1 MCHNSNDPCD
11 MQAGKWHKQTCNR
24 QKFMQNTTTPSH
36 RSSGR
41 RRNSSCLWHPSIFI
55 THIDGYSLMSD
66 AHTGFPP
73 PPPMADAQSNWQVQR
88 GKLSGPSSHV
98 ASKSQWMSRH
108 ASLTLL
114 LFIELLLLLLV
125 MAFVWM
131 LLLLFGKVTWGRMVI
146 EVTWWTWP
154 WPCPD
159 DGKVG
164 GAVEEICVL
173 VISMKVWNGIIISV
187 KQLIT
192 CKHVQNGHKMWI
204 FGLWIKKN
212 TSCHTFRTFLCAVQ
226 ISYKIIPL
234 P

>member
-1 MCHNSNDPCD
+1 MWPK
-11 MQAGKWHKQTCNR
+11 QACNK
-24 QKFMQNTTTPSH
+24 QKFVQNATTPSH

-41 RRNSSCLWHPSIFI
+41 RRSSSCLWHPSIFI
-55 THIDGYSLMSD
+55 THTDEYSLISD
-66 AHTGFPP
+66 AHTCFPP
-73 PPPMADAQSNWQVQR
+73 PPPMADAQSKWQEQR

-131 LLLLFGKVTWGRMVI
+131 LLLLFGKVAWGRVVT
-146 EVTWWTWP
+146 EVTWWPWP
-154 WPCPD
+154 WPCLD

-173 VISMKVWNGIIISV
+173 VI
-187 KQLIT
+187 
-192 CKHVQNGHKMWI
+192 
-204 FGLWIKKN
+204 
-212 TSCHTFRTFLCAVQ
+212 
-226 ISYKIIPL
+226 
-234 P
+234 